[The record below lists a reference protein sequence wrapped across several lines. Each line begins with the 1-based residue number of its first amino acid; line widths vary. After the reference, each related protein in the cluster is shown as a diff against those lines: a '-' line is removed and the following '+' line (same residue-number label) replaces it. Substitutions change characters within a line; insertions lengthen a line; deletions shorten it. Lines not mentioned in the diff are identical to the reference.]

1 MEIIVVSLGG
11 SLIIPEEI
19 DIEFLSIFKKLIDIQ
34 TKNGKKFLVVTG
46 GGKICRKYQEVAKKI
61 SNPTDL
67 ELDMIGI
74 RALNLNAELV
84 RILFRENENVKIY
97 GAEKPGS
104 STDLGAVLIA
114 KENGATTVINLSN
127 IDYAYDKDP
136 KKFPDAQKIENISWS
151 EYRKL
156 IPAEWNPGLNSP
168 FDPIASKVAEEIG
181 LKVVIMNGKN
191 ISNLENYL
199 NGEKFLGTII
209 K

>member
-34 TKNGKKFLVVTG
+34 TKNGKKFLVITG